1 MEFEKVLNGIIKF
14 LNKEIIGKMNSWQEM
29 IARVGMARMINNAE
43 GIKKMLTQNPFL
55 KTFAIAD
62 ENAVIDVEGLV
73 NDIKTAIRDKGSIEL
88 DLPMFGKFKF
98 VESDVDCLHSY
109 IRGSL

>member
-1 MEFEKVLNGIIKF
+1 MEFETVLNGIIKF
-14 LNKEIIGKMNSWQEM
+14 LNKEILNQMNSWQEM
-29 IARVGMARMINNAE
+29 VARVAIARVINNAE
-43 GIKKMLTQNPFL
+43 EIKKMLTQNPLL

-62 ENAVIDVEGLV
+62 ENAIIDVDGLV
-73 NDIKTAIRDKGSIEL
+73 DDIKTAIHDKGCIEL

-98 VESDVDCLHSY
+98 VESDVDLLHSY